1 MNFLAID
8 YGTKNIGLAIS
19 DDSGKIAL
27 PFHTFNVT
35 ASSRAGQRKL
45 MTDLKNLIKLEG
57 IERIIMGLP
66 LTSDGKKTKL
76 GELIFGFARDL
87 EESVKIP
94 VEVEDERLTSRLA
107 SLLPNKNSRN
117 IHELSAQL
125 LLQGYLD
132 RINA

>member
-1 MNFLAID
+1 
-8 YGTKNIGLAIS
+8 
-19 DDSGKIAL
+19 
-27 PFHTFNVT
+27 
-35 ASSRAGQRKL
+35 